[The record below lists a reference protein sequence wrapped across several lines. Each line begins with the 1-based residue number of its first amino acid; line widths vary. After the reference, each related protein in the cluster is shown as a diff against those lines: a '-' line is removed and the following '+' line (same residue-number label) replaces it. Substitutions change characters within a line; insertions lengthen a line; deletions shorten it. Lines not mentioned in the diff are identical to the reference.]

1 MKSFIEFVCEEKD
14 FAKMSDEDL
23 KNHINVRVRNGIAH
37 QLSKSSTES
46 LKAAQAELRRRQ
58 GQSSVQE
65 EVELEEA
72 IKLGSKVAIHDPGQS
87 HHGKVG
93 YVGEIRHGAYKG
105 APKTYTVDYDHDEE
119 TGRAKSVQLDKKN
132 IKSVKEEVELDENW
146 MPDYSKHSTEHLQK
160 LLELGTLHKSESK
173 YKMFIRRELK
183 KRNLKQSN
191 EEVELDEVAKP
202 KGVVDK
208 KFGKPEAPSK
218 SGFKAGQRV
227 AHYRGMGKTL
237 HGDVTNPDVVSGGKK
252 GAMVKFSH
260 GSEFIPHSELK
271 DASQYW
277 KDEDQAMRKERDKK
291 K

>member
-132 IKSVKEEVELDENW
+132 IKSVKEEVELDE
-146 MPDYSKHSTEHLQK
+146 
-160 LLELGTLHKSESK
+160 
-173 YKMFIRRELK
+173 
-183 KRNLKQSN
+183 
-191 EEVELDEVAKP
+191 VAKP